1 MTIPFVSEIVYHHHI
16 LIILNA
22 AIISKKPRSRHC
34 SLIEN
39 SETEKRKMR
48 HMSMQD
54 RIEMYNNR
62 DLEDQQTGEP
72 VAVGQDTER
81 VRKTSRV
88 MFPPQVVHIDG
99 VANVVEAATE
109 AEVHQVPQTPNKSAT
124 RARKVSKVSMFDFV
138 QEEN

>member
-1 MTIPFVSEIVYHHHI
+1 MTIPFISEIVYHHHI

-62 DLEDQQTGEP
+62 DLEDQQMGEP
-72 VAVGQDTER
+72 VTVGQDTER

-88 MFPPQVVHIDG
+88 MFNVPIASAAVCDTAARLECAFRFSLQGFHSIMDIGSSIPSSRAAF
-99 VANVVEAATE
+99 VAI
-109 AEVHQVPQTPNKSAT
+109 
-124 RARKVSKVSMFDFV
+124 
-138 QEEN
+138 